1 MDSDEHI
8 MELRWFHAD
17 FIDFSSICSHLQET
31 LLLII
36 VERGDKY
43 KLLHLVANILR
54 IDLQRNI
61 HSHLTV
67 DYCSNVSFIIRF
79 RLSTL
84 IS

>member
-8 MELRWFHAD
+8 MEWRWFYAD
-17 FIDFSSICSHLQET
+17 FIDFSSICSHFQET

-36 VERGDKY
+36 AERGDKN
-43 KLLHLVANILR
+43 KMLHLVANILR

-79 RLSTL
+79 CLSTL